1 MDIVQKLDERIL
13 FRPPGQHV
21 YGQFILLKSIFVVDG
36 VNTAD
41 EGSMYA
47 NRCDN
52 LTYNATFVTQR
63 TPYHNESYHAGDD
76 IPVDNFRTW
85 LRIIDAAPDFCISL
99 VGLKEKQLDGSDY
112 SADYLFDGK
121 ASTLWYGQSLIELF
135 KNIRE
140 WSFMVDA
147 PFNSDHP
154 MAYYSKKV
162 IEVLAI
168 PQFILDEIDSLPDM
182 HLARFLK
189 GDPNHRDLVV
199 DFPQMSEDMKIWFR
213 QKLEEFAPKTTNQ
226 RLSELK
232 ID

>member
-1 MDIVQKLDERIL
+1 MDLTQRLSDSLL
-13 FRPPGQHV
+13 FRRPGKHFH
-21 YGQFILLKSIFVVDG
+21 GQFMLLKSIFVIDG

-41 EGSMYA
+41 VNSLYA

-63 TPYHNESYHAGDD
+63 TKYHNESYHAGDD

-85 LRIIDAAPDFCISL
+85 LRVIDAAPDFCICF

-112 SADYLFDGK
+112 AADYLFDDK
-121 ASTLWYGQSLIELF
+121 PSTLWYGQSLIELF

-140 WSFMVDA
+140 WSFMVEP
-147 PFNSDHP
+147 PFDSDHP

-168 PQFILDEIDSLPDM
+168 PQSILDEIDSLPDM
-182 HLARFLK
+182 HLARYLK
-189 GDPNHRDLVV
+189 GDPNHRDLV
-199 DFPQMSEDMKIWFR
+199 DNFPQMSDEMKVWVNE
-213 QKLEEFAPKTTNQ
+213 KLEEFAPKTTNQ
-226 RLSELK
+226 RLLELK